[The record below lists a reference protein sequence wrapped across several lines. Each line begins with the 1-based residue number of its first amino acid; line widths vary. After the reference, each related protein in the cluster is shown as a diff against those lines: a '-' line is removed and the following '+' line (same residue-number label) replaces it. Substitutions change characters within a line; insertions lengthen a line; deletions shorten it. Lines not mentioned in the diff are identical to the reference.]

1 MLRIIMLVSVVVGV
15 FLVVTRL
22 TAIPNVPAIPDR
34 ELIGGELGLAFVFT
48 VAAMIIVTPP
58 DDRTAYATP
67 LQRIAS
73 ALLILLALAIFIAIA
88 VWFLHYFG
96 PPSVQKQ
103 FTF

>member
-1 MLRIIMLVSVVVGV
+1 MLVCVVVGV

-22 TAIPNVPAIPDR
+22 TAIPNIPAIEDR
-34 ELIGGELGLAFVFT
+34 ELIGGELGLGFVFA

-58 DDRTAYATP
+58 DDRTAYATR
-67 LQRIAS
+67 LQRLAS

-103 FTF
+103 FSF